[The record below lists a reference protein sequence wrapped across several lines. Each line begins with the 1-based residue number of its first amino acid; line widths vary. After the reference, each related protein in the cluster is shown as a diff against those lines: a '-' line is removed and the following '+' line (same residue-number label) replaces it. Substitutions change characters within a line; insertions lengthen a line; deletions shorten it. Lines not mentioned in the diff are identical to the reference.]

1 MEKLIFRKLYS
12 NITLF
17 FLISIISISLIIW
30 ITQAVNYLDLVSEDG
45 HGLKIYF
52 MFTLYNFP
60 KIISKI
66 ILFIFFISIFYVLTK
81 YEEKNELLLFW
92 INGIEKRKFTNRII
106 RFSLIF
112 LIIQILLGTVIVPH
126 TLHKAKTFVRQ
137 SNVDYFGAIVSEKKF
152 TDAIKGLTIFIEKK
166 ENNLLYNVFLKDQ
179 LDEGSFQ
186 VVFAKEGEM
195 LNENNINL
203 LVLYDGKII
212 NNESGSINSFSFEK
226 TQINLSKYISKTVL
240 FPKIQEA
247 KFFDLIY
254 CFQNTKYLKKLNLNL
269 EKPIFLQCNKDFLD
283 EILREILKRLY
294 LPIYIP
300 LIALIACILVVKS
313 RDYWGYSRFKFFLF
327 INGFL
332 TISLSEIS
340 IRYAGSSPLATTM
353 FVALPLLLFFINYV
367 YLTKNL
373 RTSTL

>member
-1 MEKLIFRKLYS
+1 MEKLIFRKLYG

-30 ITQAVNYLDLVSEDG
+30 ITQAVNFLDLVSEDG

-92 INGIEKRKFTNRII
+92 INGIEKKKFAGRII

-112 LIIQILLGTVIVPH
+112 LIIQIVLGTFIVPY
-126 TLHKAKTFVRQ
+126 TLNKAKTFVRH
-137 SNVDYFGAIVSEKKF
+137 SNVDYLGTIISEKKF
-152 TDAIKGLTIFIEKK
+152 TDAVKGLTIFIEKK
-166 ENNLLYNVFLKDQ
+166 ENNLLYNVFLKDVI
-179 LDEGSFQ
+179 DEGSFQ
-186 VVFAKEGEM
+186 VVYAKEGEII
-195 LNENNINL
+195 NENNNNL
-203 LVLYDGKII
+203 LILYNGKII
-212 NNESGSINSFSFEK
+212 NNEDGSINSFSFDK

-247 KFFDLIY
+247 NLFDLIY

-269 EKPIFLQCNKDFLD
+269 DKPSFLQCNNDFMD

-300 LIALIACILVVKS
+300 LMALIASILVIKS

-340 IRYAGSSPLATTM
+340 IRYAGSNLLATTM
-353 FVALPLLLFFINYV
+353 FISLPLLLFLINFV
-367 YLTKNL
+367 YLNKNIENKIL
-373 RTSTL
+373 

>member
-1 MEKLIFRKLYS
+1 MEKLIFRKLYG

-17 FLISIISISLIIW
+17 FLISIVSISLIIW
-30 ITQAVNYLDLVSEDG
+30 ITQAVNFLDLVSEDG
-45 HGLKIYF
+45 HGLKVYF
-52 MFTLYNFP
+52 QFTLYNFP
-60 KIISKI
+60 KILSRI
-66 ILFIFFISIFYVLTK
+66 ILFIFFVSIFYILIK
-81 YEEKNELLLFW
+81 YEEKNELLIFW
-92 INGIEKRKFTNRII
+92 VNGIEKKEFVNRLV
-106 RFSLIF
+106 RFSLILLF
-112 LIIQILLGTVIVPH
+112 IQIFLSAFIVPH
-126 TLHKAKTFVRQ
+126 TLNKAKAFVRQ
-137 SNVDYFGAIVSEKKF
+137 SNIDYLGSIISEKKF

-179 LDEGSFQ
+179 LDEGNFQ
-186 VVFAKEGEM
+186 VVFAKEGEII
-195 LNENNINL
+195 NKNNDNL
-203 LVLYDGKII
+203 LILYDGKII

-300 LIALIACILVVKS
+300 LMALIACILVVKS

-353 FVALPLLLFFINYV
+353 FVVLPLLLFFINYV